1 MGLLDEVRANDY
13 KHNRQSKIAEIK
25 SKLAPEDY
33 DEFVVAISDVTI
45 SQAALIRALQ
55 KRGIKIGTG
64 TISNVRRDLL
74 AGGLDLE

>member
-25 SKLAPEDY
+25 SKLTPEDY
-33 DEFVVAISDVTI
+33 EEFVVAISDVTI

-64 TISNVRRDLL
+64 TISNMRRDLL
-74 AGGLDLE
+74 AGGLDLA